1 VSSSAIAEAADLATL
16 CRGGKPVLAR
26 TLAGLESEAG
36 RARARVLLDD
46 AYHSPRGRVIGIT
59 GPPGVGKSSL
69 LSRLIRHYRDTGATV
84 AVLAVDPSSRRTRGA
99 LLGDRTR
106 LELDPDDPGCFVRSL
121 AAGDRLGGLADACV
135 ALMVVLRAL
144 FDIVIVETVGVGQ
157 SETEIGE
164 LADTVVLVIQP
175 ASGDSLQFI
184 KAGIVEIPDIVV
196 IGKAD
201 LGEPAARAQGEVE
214 AALRHAAARAD
225 TWRPP
230 VLRLSALTGEGVATL
245 ARTIADHAEHDARTG
260 SREARRFA
268 QSRQWLRAA
277 LKEAHGRRGLERL
290 EKLLAEAEADRG
302 GSPFHW
308 LAVLDQALIRPS
320 NGDPVPFG
328 TEPRQQARGRSQ
340 H

>member
-1 VSSSAIAEAADLATL
+1 LGHSAIAEAAPGAALETL
-16 CRGGKPVLAR
+16 RRGGKPTLAR

-36 RARARVLLDD
+36 RRRARDLLDA
-46 AYHSPRGRVIGIT
+46 AYHAPRGRVIGLT

-69 LSRLIRHYRDTGATV
+69 LSRLIRQYRDAGATV

-106 LELDPDDPGCFVRSL
+106 LDLDPDDAGCFVRSL

-144 FDIVIVETVGVGQ
+144 FDIVIIETVGVGQ
-157 SETEIGE
+157 SETEIGDI
-164 LADTVVLVIQP
+164 ADSVVLVIQP

-196 IGKAD
+196 IGKSD
-201 LGEPAARAQGEVE
+201 LGDVAARAKGEVE
-214 AALRHAAARAD
+214 AALGHAAARAD
-225 TWRPP
+225 AWRPP
-230 VLRLSALTGEGVATL
+230 VLRLSALTGEGVAQL
-245 ARTIADHAEHDARTG
+245 AEALAAHARHEQASG
-260 SREARRFA
+260 REAARRFR

-290 EKLLAEAEADRG
+290 AGELVGADADRA
-302 GSPFHW
+302 GSPFLW
-308 LAVLDQALIRPS
+308 LERLGHTLDR
-320 NGDPVPFG
+320 
-328 TEPRQQARGRSQ
+328 
-340 H
+340 

>member
-1 VSSSAIAEAADLATL
+1 LSSAIAEAAPGVDLETL
-16 CRGGKPVLAR
+16 RRGGKPALAR

-36 RARARVLLDD
+36 RARARALLDA
-46 AYHSPRGRVIGIT
+46 AYHAPKGRVIGLT

-69 LSRLIRHYRDTGATV
+69 LSRLIRHYRDAGSTV
-84 AVLAVDPSSRRTRGA
+84 AVLAVDPSSKRTRGA

-135 ALMVVLRAL
+135 ALTVVLRAL

-157 SETEIGE
+157 SETEIGD

-201 LGEPAARAQGEVE
+201 LGEVAARAQGEVE
-214 AALRHAAARAD
+214 AALRHAAPRAD
-225 TWRPP
+225 AWRPP
-230 VLRLSALTGEGVATL
+230 VRRLSALTGDGVADL
-245 ARTIADHAEHDARTG
+245 AEAVGRHAEHDLATG
-260 SREARRFA
+260 SLDARRFA
-268 QSRQWLRAA
+268 QSRQWLKAA
-277 LKEAHGRRGLERL
+277 LKEAYGRRGLERVAP
-290 EKLLAEAEADRG
+290 ELAAAERDTG
-302 GSPFHW
+302 GSPFAW
-308 LAVLDQALIRPS
+308 LEQLAAKLD
-320 NGDPVPFG
+320 
-328 TEPRQQARGRSQ
+328 
-340 H
+340 

>member
-1 VSSSAIAEAADLATL
+1 MTAATGRLVELEAI
-16 CRGGKPVLAR
+16 RHGGKPAVARALAR
-26 TLAGLESEAG
+26 LESESG
-36 RARARVLLDD
+36 RAAARALLDD
-46 AYHSPRGRVIGIT
+46 AYRRPQGRVIGLT

-69 LSRLIRHYRDTGATV
+69 LSRLIRHYRSAGQTV

-121 AAGDRLGGLADACV
+121 AAGERLGGLADACV

-201 LGEPAARAQGEVE
+201 LGDVAARAQGEVE
-214 AALRHAAARAD
+214 AALRHAAARQDA
-225 TWRPP
+225 WRPP
-230 VLRLSALTGEGVATL
+230 VLRLSALTGEGVEAL
-245 ARTIADHAEHDARTG
+245 AAAIERHAAADRETG
-260 SREARRFA
+260 RLSARRFA

-277 LKEAHGRRGLERL
+277 LRAAHGRRGLERL
-290 EKLLAEAEADRG
+290 GTELAAADADRH
-302 GSPFHW
+302 GSPFLW
-308 LAVLDQALIRPS
+308 LERLTAALERPAS
-320 NGDPVPFG
+320 AAAGSL
-328 TEPRQQARGRSQ
+328 PRAGRAAP
-340 H
+340 

>member
-1 VSSSAIAEAADLATL
+1 VTPPAGPDDELDALR
-16 CRGGKPVLAR
+16 RGGKAALAR
-26 TLAGLESEAG
+26 TLAVLESEPG
-36 RARARVLLDD
+36 RARLRPLLDE
-46 AYHSPRGRVIGIT
+46 AYRRPQGRVIGLT

-69 LSRLIRHYRDTGATV
+69 LSRLIAVDRDAGRSV

-144 FDIVIVETVGVGQ
+144 FDVVIVETVGVGQ

-196 IGKAD
+196 VGKAD
-201 LGEPAARAQGEVE
+201 LGEVAARAQGEVE
-214 AALRHAAARAD
+214 AALRHAAARPDA
-225 TWRPP
+225 WRPP
-230 VLRLSALTGEGVATL
+230 VLRLSAQTGEGIPAL
-245 ARTIADHAEHDARTG
+245 ADAIASHAAHDGQGDRQA
-260 SREARRFA
+260 ARRLG
-268 QSRQWLRAA
+268 QSRQWLRGA
-277 LKEAHGRRGLERL
+277 LKEAYGRRGLERIAR
-290 EKLLAEAEADRG
+290 ELALADADRH
-302 GSPFHW
+302 GSPFAW
-308 LAVLDQALIRPS
+308 LERLAAELDRAATATDRAPPTP
-320 NGDPVPFG
+320 D
-328 TEPRQQARGRSQ
+328 RRHGRAGIGA
-340 H
+340 

>member
-1 VSSSAIAEAADLATL
+1 M
-16 CRGGKPVLAR
+16 
-26 TLAGLESEAG
+26 
-36 RARARVLLDD
+36 
-46 AYHSPRGRVIGIT
+46 
-59 GPPGVGKSSL
+59 
-69 LSRLIRHYRDTGATV
+69 

-106 LELDPDDPGCFVRSL
+106 LELDPDDSGCFVRSL

-144 FDIVIVETVGVGQ
+144 FDVVIVETVGVGQ

-164 LADTVVLVIQP
+164 LADSVVLVIQP

-201 LGEPAARAQGEVE
+201 LGEVAARAQGEVE
-214 AALRHAAARAD
+214 AALRHAAARED
-225 TWRPP
+225 RWRPP
-230 VLRLSALTGEGVATL
+230 VLRLSALTGEGVEAL
-245 ARTIADHAEHDARTG
+245 AQAIGDHAAHERSAG
-260 SREARRFA
+260 REAKRRFA

-290 EKLLAEAEADRG
+290 AADLAAADADRE

-308 LAVLDQALIRPS
+308 LERLTARLDSPPA
-320 NGDPVPFG
+320 
-328 TEPRQQARGRSQ
+328 GR
-340 H
+340 

>member
-1 VSSSAIAEAADLATL
+1 VTRPADSGIDLEAI
-16 CRGGKPVLAR
+16 RQGGKTLVAR
-26 TLAGLESEAG
+26 TLANLESEPG
-36 RARARVLLDD
+36 RVRLRPLLDE
-46 AYHSPRGRVIGIT
+46 AYWHPRGRVIGLT

-69 LSRLIRHYRDTGATV
+69 LSRLIRHYRDAERTV

-121 AAGDRLGGLADACV
+121 AAGERLGGLADAAV

-144 FDIVIVETVGVGQ
+144 FDIVVVETVGVGQ

-196 IGKAD
+196 VGKAD
-201 LGEPAARAQGEVE
+201 LGEVAARAQGEVE
-214 AALRHAAARAD
+214 AALRHAATRPD
-225 TWRPP
+225 DWRPP
-230 VLRLSALTGEGVATL
+230 VLRLSALTGEGVDAL
-245 ARTIADHAEHDARTG
+245 ADAIARHEAFDQKTG
-260 SREARRFA
+260 LLEARRFA

-277 LKEAHGRRGLERL
+277 LQEAHGRRGVARLADELARADADRAGSPFLWLERL
-290 EKLLAEAEADRG
+290 SGILDGSGEATPD
-302 GSPFHW
+302 
-308 LAVLDQALIRPS
+308 AL
-320 NGDPVPFG
+320 PVAAISH
-328 TEPRQQARGRSQ
+328 Q
-340 H
+340 

>member
-1 VSSSAIAEAADLATL
+1 VTQRAGPSLDLAALRT
-16 CRGGKPVLAR
+16 GGKAALAR
-26 TLAGLESEAG
+26 TLAVLESEAG
-36 RARARVLLDD
+36 RARLRPLLDA
-46 AYHSPRGRVIGIT
+46 AYRAPLGRVIGLT

-69 LSRLIRHYRDTGATV
+69 LSRLIRHYRDGGASV

-121 AAGDRLGGLADACV
+121 AAGDRLGGLADAAV

-196 IGKAD
+196 VGKAD

-214 AALRHAAARAD
+214 AALRHAADRLDA
-225 TWRPP
+225 WRPP
-230 VLRLSALTGEGVATL
+230 VLRLSAATAEGIEALVL
-245 ARTIADHAEHDARTG
+245 AIADHAAHDQRTG
-260 SREARRFA
+260 RLVARRFG
-268 QSRQWLRAA
+268 QSRQWLRAS
-277 LKEAHGRRGLERL
+277 LKEAYGRRGLERL
-290 EKLLAEAEADRG
+290 AEALAAAEADRH
-302 GSPFHW
+302 GSPFDW
-308 LAVLDQALIRPS
+308 LERLTGELDRQAADRAAA
-320 NGDPVPFG
+320 D
-328 TEPRQQARGRSQ
+328 
-340 H
+340 

>member
-1 VSSSAIAEAADLATL
+1 MNPAVDLAAL
-16 CRGGKPVLAR
+16 RRGGKTVLAR

-36 RARARVLLDD
+36 RAGQRKLLDE
-46 AYHSPRGRVIGIT
+46 AYGSAMGRVVGLT

-69 LSRLIRHYRDTGATV
+69 LSRLIRHYRDAGSTV

-164 LADTVVLVIQP
+164 LADSVVLVIQP

-201 LGEPAARAQGEVE
+201 LGEVAARAQGEVE

-225 TWRPP
+225 AWRPP
-230 VLRLSALTGEGVATL
+230 VLRLSALTGEGVEAL
-245 ARTIADHAEHDARTG
+245 AQAITAHADHERARGGEAE
-260 SREARRFA
+260 RRFA

-290 EKLLAEAEADRG
+290 ATDLAHADADRES
-302 GSPFHW
+302 SPFVW
-308 LAVLDQALIRPS
+308 LERLASRLEAP
-320 NGDPVPFG
+320 
-328 TEPRQQARGRSQ
+328 AAGR
-340 H
+340 

>member
-1 VSSSAIAEAADLATL
+1 VGSSSAIAEPADLEAL
-16 CRGGKPVLAR
+16 RRGGKTALAR

-36 RARARVLLDD
+36 RARAQALLDA
-46 AYHSPRGRVIGIT
+46 AYHAANGRVIGLT

-69 LSRLIRHYRDTGATV
+69 LSRLIRHYRDAGSTV

-106 LELDPDDPGCFVRSL
+106 LELDPDDSGCFVRSL

-144 FDIVIVETVGVGQ
+144 FDVVIVETVGVGQ

-164 LADTVVLVIQP
+164 LADSVVLVIQP

-201 LGEPAARAQGEVE
+201 LGEVAARAQGEVE
-214 AALRHAAARAD
+214 AALRHAAARED
-225 TWRPP
+225 RWRPP
-230 VLRLSALTGEGVATL
+230 VLRLSALTGEGVEAL
-245 ARTIADHAEHDARTG
+245 AQAIGDHAAHERSAG
-260 SREARRFA
+260 REAKRRFA

-290 EKLLAEAEADRG
+290 AADLAAADADRE

-308 LAVLDQALIRPS
+308 LDRLTARLDSPPA
-320 NGDPVPFG
+320 
-328 TEPRQQARGRSQ
+328 GR
-340 H
+340 